1 MVIHQS
7 NKVWNVNGTYTLQD
21 IANQHI
27 KPQQQIHLQNFKTIG
42 EASPGLYK
50 IDPEKEMKYFLKKY
64 RGKTYQQNIF
74 KCVFNTNTR
83 SKG

>member
-1 MVIHQS
+1 MCS
-7 NKVWNVNGTYTLQD
+7 SDLTLQD

-50 IDPEKEMKYFLKKY
+50 IDPEKFEIIIVDGEYNRAVEHFYYTTDRKS
-64 RGKTYQQNIF
+64 
-74 KCVFNTNTR
+74 VV
-83 SKG
+83 

>member
-27 KPQQQIHLQNFKTIG
+27 KPQQQIHLQLRKHQMHQ
-42 EASPGLYK
+42 EQ
-50 IDPEKEMKYFLKKY
+50 
-64 RGKTYQQNIF
+64 YQL
-74 KCVFNTNTR
+74 VVV
-83 SKG
+83 